1 MIVFFDVDDI
11 TYDYLKD
18 KNICDGGVCAFEKG
32 IETLSPADYEKIK
45 DAEIFSVFIHSKMTP
60 EVLKKFP
67 ELKLITTRSTG
78 FNHIDLDYCKKHG
91 IVVENVPKYGEATV
105 AEFALGLCL
114 NLTRKIGVAF
124 SDLKRGICN
133 IDRYMG
139 KDLFESTLGVIGTG
153 AIGRHAVQIAK
164 GLGMEVIAYD
174 LFPNKELIAN
184 GLEYVSLDE
193 LYARS
198 DFITLHC
205 PLTPE
210 NHHMINAKSFAKMK
224 DGVIIINTARGELI
238 DNEALYKALKS
249 GKVGGAGLDALEQE
263 SAIMSNDIYISHV
276 KTIPQEEVITSFINM
291 KLLQLPNVII
301 TPHIGFNSIDAIRRI
316 LAQTVKNIEEFKKG
330 NIINEVRARD

>member
-18 KNICDGGVCAFEKG
+18 KNICEGGVCAFEKG
-32 IETLSPADYEKIK
+32 VETLSSADYEKIK

-67 ELKLITTRSTG
+67 KLKLITTRSTG

-164 GLGMEVIAYD
+164 GLGMKVIAYD

-184 GLEYVSLDE
+184 GLKYVSLDE
-193 LYARS
+193 LFARS